1 MIDYVPSYNGKKN
14 SKIMNSIF
22 INPLGLVGNTFRKID
37 VELVSLYKY
46 KMEIKLKHAFMIQ
59 ISSYLLKA

>member
-1 MIDYVPSYNGKKN
+1 MIDYVPSYNGGGD

-37 VELVSLYKY
+37 VELVYFVNIRCK
-46 KMEIKLKHAFMIQ
+46 
-59 ISSYLLKA
+59 